1 MWEITETEKPHVRV
15 IAGFFLSHTWFW
27 YHFPNLGNSHEKS
40 KGNPKTTHFFPKLEI
55 TKSSLW
61 KRLKLSQTWETV
73 HGLEKFCPKK
83 GMLRT
88 PKGEKEVLALK
99 AVAEDLKEGISQVK
113 KDNSKTGRAAFLAMK
128 SLTLEEMFKKEE
140 HRRHLQR
147 CWP

>member
-1 MWEITETEKPHVRV
+1 
-15 IAGFFLSHTWFW
+15 
-27 YHFPNLGNSHEKS
+27 
-40 KGNPKTTHFFPKLEI
+40 
-55 TKSSLW
+55 
-61 KRLKLSQTWETV
+61 
-73 HGLEKFCPKK
+73 
-83 GMLRT
+83 MLRT